1 HHHDRPL
8 DAIPAPVAGAVA
20 REVASSSIWPSA
32 YGGPSGARP
41 EAVSI
46 VLPREFLV
54 AIHVAASLR
63 LGARPADIPRC
74 GRKRARSAVRPPCQT
89 YSVTPERKGR
99 DGHRRPLG
107 RGRRRSPP
115 PAAEPA
121 ARQGSSTRAARG
133 GAPLPTTRRRSAP
146 AATPARAS
154 SDGRSRSRP
163 CP

>member
-1 HHHDRPL
+1 PRVGRDRPGVCRLARSSHHHHHDQPL

-63 LGARPADIPRC
+63 LGLDLRTFPDAPGNEHEAQSAHRARP
-74 GRKRARSAVRPPCQT
+74 
-89 YSVTPERKGR
+89 
-99 DGHRRPLG
+99 
-107 RGRRRSPP
+107 
-115 PAAEPA
+115 
-121 ARQGSSTRAARG
+121 TR
-133 GAPLPTTRRRSAP
+133 
-146 AATPARAS
+146 
-154 SDGRSRSRP
+154 
-163 CP
+163 